1 MKKTAIFLIALAGT
15 AALFSAQGAGP
26 AAPTFAIQDLDGKA
40 MTSADLKGKVWIVNF
55 WATWCPPCRE
65 EIPAFVEFYNA
76 AKAKG
81 LEIIGLSV
89 DTLTPAD
96 LKQFVRKNKMTYPV
110 AFASEKIIRDFA
122 PGAYIP
128 TTFIMDKRGRIRHK
142 QVGGVDRATLEK
154 WFKDLSAEN

>member
-1 MKKTAIFLIALAGT
+1 MKKTAVFLIALACT
-15 AALFSAQGAGP
+15 AGLSASQGNGP
-26 AAPTFAIQDLDGKA
+26 AAPAFSVKDLDGKPIA
-40 MTSADLKGKVWIVNF
+40 SADLKGKVWVVNF

-76 AKAKG
+76 AQSKG

-89 DTLTPAD
+89 DTLAPAD

-122 PGAYIP
+122 PGPYIP
-128 TTFIMDKRGRIRHK
+128 TTFIVDKRGRIRHK
-142 QVGGVDRATLEK
+142 QVGGMDRATLEK
-154 WFKDLSAEN
+154 WFKELSAEI